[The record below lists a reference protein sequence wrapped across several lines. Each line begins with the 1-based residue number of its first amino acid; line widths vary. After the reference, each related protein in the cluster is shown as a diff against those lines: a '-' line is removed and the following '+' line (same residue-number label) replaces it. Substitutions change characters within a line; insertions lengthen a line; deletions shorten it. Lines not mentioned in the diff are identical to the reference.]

1 MDTFVL
7 GMLNGIS
14 FGFILFLLASGLSL
28 IMGVMGILNL
38 AHGALFMI
46 GAFAGWSIATDL
58 GLYYWLAVVI
68 GGLSAG
74 LVGLVIERG
83 LFRFLHNQ
91 LNEQVLVSFGLVFIL
106 TNATQWAW
114 GPISRAQYTADFL
127 SGAVHFG
134 GYSYPATRFAIIAIG
149 LVLAVGLWWLQD
161 RTRVGAVVRAG
172 MDNREMAMG
181 LGINLERISIAVFFL
196 GSFIAG
202 FAGVVGAQVLG
213 ASSAQSVDVLLL
225 SLVVVVV
232 GGVGSIQGALLGGI
246 LIGIVDAFGKTLF
259 PEFSMFTIFLAMVLI
274 LLARPSGLLGR
285 RV

>member
-28 IMGVMGILNL
+28 IIGVMGILNL
-38 AHGALFMI
+38 AHGALYMI
-46 GAFAGWSIATDL
+46 GAFAGWSIAEDL
-58 GLYYWLAVVI
+58 GLSFWLAVVI

-74 LVGLVIERG
+74 FVGLLIERG
-83 LFRFLHNQ
+83 LFRYLHNQ
-91 LNEQVLVSFGLVFIL
+91 LNEQVLVSFGLVFVL
-106 TNATQWAW
+106 TNAVQWAW
-114 GPISRAQYTADFL
+114 GPIPRGQFTAEIL
-127 SGAVHFG
+127 SGSVNFG
-134 GYSYPATRFAIIAIG
+134 GYTYPTTRLAIIVVG
-149 LVLAVGLWWLQD
+149 LALAVGLWWLQD
-161 RTRVGAVVRAG
+161 RTRIGSVVRAG

-181 LGINLERISIAVFFL
+181 LGINLERISVAVFFL

-202 FAGVVGAQVLG
+202 FAGVVGAQILG

-232 GGVGSIQGALLGGI
+232 GGVGSVQGALLGGI

-259 PEFSMFTIFLAMVLI
+259 PEFSMFSIFLAMVII
-274 LLARPSGLLGR
+274 LLVRPSGLLGKKA
-285 RV
+285 

>member
-28 IMGVMGILNL
+28 ILGVMGILNL
-38 AHGALFMI
+38 AHGALYMI
-46 GAFAGWSIATDL
+46 GAFAGWSVAENV
-58 GLYYWLAVVI
+58 GLPFWLAVVI
-68 GGLSAG
+68 GGLAAG
-74 LVGLVIERG
+74 LVGLMIERG
-83 LFRFLHNQ
+83 LFRYLHNQ

-106 TNATQWAW
+106 TNVVQWVW
-114 GPISRAQYTADFL
+114 GPIPRGQYTADIL
-127 SGAVHFG
+127 SGSVNLG
-134 GYSYPATRFAIIAIG
+134 GYTYPTTRLAIIAVG

-161 RTRVGAVVRAG
+161 RTRIGSVVRAG

-181 LGINLERISIAVFFL
+181 LGINLERVSIAVFFL

-202 FAGVVGAQVLG
+202 FAGVVGAQILG
-213 ASSAQSVDVLLL
+213 ASSAQSIDVLLL

-232 GGVGSIQGALLGGI
+232 GGVGSVQGALLGGI

-259 PEFSMFTIFLAMVLI
+259 PEFSMFSIFLAMVI
-274 LLARPSGLLGR
+274 VLLVRPSGLLGK

>member
-1 MDTFVL
+1 MDTFVF

-28 IMGVMGILNL
+28 TIGVMGILNL
-38 AHGALFMI
+38 AHGALYMI
-46 GAFAGWSIATDL
+46 GAFAGWSVAEDL
-58 GLYYWLAVVI
+58 GLSFWLAAVI

-74 LVGLVIERG
+74 FVGLLIERG
-83 LFRFLHNQ
+83 LFRYLHNQ

-106 TNATQWAW
+106 TNAVQWAW
-114 GPISRAQYTADFL
+114 GPIPRGQFTADIL
-127 SGAVHFG
+127 SGSVNLG
-134 GYSYPATRFAIIAIG
+134 GYTYPTTRLAIIAVG

-161 RTRVGAVVRAG
+161 RTRIGSVVRAG

-181 LGINLERISIAVFFL
+181 LGINLERITIAVFFL

-202 FAGVVGAQVLG
+202 FAGVVGAQILG

-232 GGVGSIQGALLGGI
+232 GGVGSVQGALLGGI
-246 LIGIVDAFGKTLF
+246 LIGVVDAFGKTLF
-259 PEFSMFTIFLAMVLI
+259 PEYSMFTIFLAMVI
-274 LLARPSGLLGR
+274 VLLARPSGLLGKK
-285 RV
+285 V